1 MIDTLLNHKT
11 IRKYKSEDISDK
23 DLEDILN
30 AGIRASTT
38 GNMQLYSII
47 VTRDNQMKEKL
58 SPFHFNQPMVKQAPV
73 VLTFCADFNRFNKW
87 CEARDARPGY
97 DNFLSFYTASVD
109 ALLVAQNVVVA
120 AEDKGL
126 GICYLGTTNYMAQQI
141 IDTLKLPK
149 GVVPVTTI
157 TLGVP
162 DESPELTDRLP
173 LDAVIHFEE
182 YSDYSVEKI
191 DRIYEEKEALP
202 LTKSLLEEN
211 NKETLAQ
218 VFTDNRYTKENNVNF
233 SKALLEVLEKQGFM
247 NQ

>member
-1 MIDTLLNHKT
+1 MLDTILNHKT
-11 IRKYKSEDISDK
+11 IRKYKSENISDK

-47 VTRDNQMKEKL
+47 VTRDKEMKDKL
-58 SPFHFNQPMVKQAPV
+58 APSHFNQPMIKQAPV

-87 CEARDARPGY
+87 CEARDAKPGY

-109 ALLVAQNVVVA
+109 AMLVAQNVTIA
-120 AEDKGL
+120 AEDKGF

-141 IDTLKLPK
+141 IDTLNLPK

-162 DESPELTDRLP
+162 DEAPELTDRLP
-173 LDAVIHFEE
+173 LDGVIHFEE
-182 YSDYSVEKI
+182 YSDYSDERI
-191 DRIYEEKEALP
+191 NEIYEEKEALP
-202 LTKSLLEEN
+202 LTKELLIEN
-211 NKETLAQ
+211 KKETLAQ
-218 VFTDNRYTKENNVNF
+218 VFTENRYTKENNINF
-233 SKALLEVLEKQGFM
+233 SKALLEVLQKQGFM